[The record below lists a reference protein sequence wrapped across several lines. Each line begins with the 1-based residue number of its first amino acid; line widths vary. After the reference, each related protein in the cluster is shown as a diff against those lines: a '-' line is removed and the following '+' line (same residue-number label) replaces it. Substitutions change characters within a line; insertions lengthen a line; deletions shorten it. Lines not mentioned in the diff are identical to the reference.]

1 MDRKVEISIEG
12 RLRASVDEASV
23 ERAKRKAQEVEEAA
37 RKAGEGLSSL
47 PEEVARAVEEAA
59 RRLEGAAGNLSR
71 ALEEVARKG
80 LAPAE
85 ELRELYRRA
94 AEGGRVRGLAPEAP
108 APGVEAP
115 SRAEPPKPPPPPRE
129 GQPPLLLE
137 GPEPKPRRVPEE
149 KPKEPP
155 EAPSRA
161 EQRGLPEAPGRPL
174 EPEKKPE
181 PKREELFRQALEE
194 ERKPEPKR
202 EDLFRRALEPE
213 ERKPSAPPPEERPLR
228 VPPTPPSRPEPPS
241 RQATGAEGDEGP
253 QEDRPPRRA
262 RVYPLEG
269 APSEAPQAPD
279 PIALAYARA
288 LGLDHPLYRRVLRG
302 LEGVEA
308 QAAGARTF
316 SDYARLESRLAVLDR
331 YLEQALAQG
340 ADPKAAER
348 LREEIAKLREA
359 LERERERRLTGGGGG
374 GGAPPGAPP
383 GGGVPPGGEGGG
395 EGPGLPFG
403 PWREMAG
410 RLLRRAAQTGLS
422 RFGPLGALLSRLGPW
437 GTALGAV
444 GGVLFGVDLA
454 ARYLEGLNREA
465 RGEATETAD
474 LARLLEYAGNPLA
487 FFRQPGTLYPDRA
500 LLALGYTARDA
511 QRIALAYGLPGG
523 VQGDVRSI
531 LAFARTTGLGEEVAV
546 RAARELGLLGID
558 RGQAAQALEVLKAAM
573 AEGVR
578 EGVDKASTLQGLLR
592 LTQEAASRGV
602 QATPVGLAFQASL
615 QAALA
620 GTGNRLLQGE
630 MGANAQAALKEAF
643 SGLGDMGL
651 QMFLVNALGGL
662 PSARELGLTG
672 AEARG
677 YERLVR
683 ADPGRAMDIALRLLP
698 ERNPALWAKL
708 VARAEAG
715 LGTGLTAELLKSA
728 GVQGEQLLTLLGVGV
743 GSLAEEAA
751 RKAPAMRQ
759 DLLEDPQ
766 AKNRLAWESLQMDAR
781 KRAVEEANQL
791 ATLAGTRGAEAA
803 LRDFTADFGG
813 ATAAL
818 KRAFGEDVVAP
829 GGDRRGRVEGVVRLP
844 GGGRTGTGPQG
855 EKRPTAPTAPR
866 DIPPLEDRFTYVN
879 KVLRE
884 TGVSRITLGVGEPY
898 RPEVRDRLPQLPPQH
913 QGLDV
918 VYGDPRKPGDPVP
931 SPFTGRVLRVGED
944 PKWYGRYVVLDV
956 GGYEVLAGHL
966 QEVKVRAGQVVRAGE
981 ILGLEGKTG
990 AATGPHTHWEVRRG
1004 GKAVTDPDTFFNIFY
1019 ELVRRSREG
1028 PPSGEAAPPKQEVV
1042 VRIEGLDR
1050 IRVEGVS
1057 PPQTEQIRQGLALI
1071 LQAAVPQN
1079 HRGG

>member
-59 RRLEGAAGNLSR
+59 RRLEGVAQTLPR
-71 ALEEVARKG
+71 AVEEGV
-80 LAPAE
+80 
-85 ELRELYRRA
+85 RRS
-94 AEGGRVRGLAPEAP
+94 LT
-108 APGVEAP
+108 
-115 SRAEPPKPPPPPRE
+115 
-129 GQPPLLLE
+129 
-137 GPEPKPRRVPEE
+137 
-149 KPKEPP
+149 
-155 EAPSRA
+155 
-161 EQRGLPEAPGRPL
+161 PL
-174 EPEKKPE
+174 E
-181 PKREELFRQALEE
+181 A
-194 ERKPEPKR
+194 
-202 EDLFRRALEPE
+202 
-213 ERKPSAPPPEERPLR
+213 
-228 VPPTPPSRPEPPS
+228 
-241 RQATGAEGDEGP
+241 
-253 QEDRPPRRA
+253 
-262 RVYPLEG
+262 
-269 APSEAPQAPD
+269 
-279 PIALAYARA
+279 AYARA

-348 LREEIAKLREA
+348 LREEIKKLREA
-359 LERERERRLTGGGGG
+359 IEQERERRLRGAAGGAAPPGTPPG
-374 GGAPPGAPP
+374 GGAPPG
-383 GGGVPPGGEGGG
+383 GEGGEGGG
-395 EGPGLPFG
+395 LPPG
-403 PWREMAG
+403 PWREMAQG
-410 RLLRRAAQTGLS
+410 LLRRAAQTGLS
-422 RFGPLGALLSRLGPW
+422 RFGPLGALLARLGPW

-444 GGVLFGVDLA
+444 GGVVFGVDLA

-523 VQGDVRSI
+523 VQGDVRAV

-558 RGQAAQALEVLKAAM
+558 RGQAGQALEVLKAAM

-592 LTQEAASRGV
+592 VSEETARQMQLRPGM
-602 QATPVGLAFQASL
+602 LAFQASL
-615 QAALA
+615 QTTLA
-620 GTGNRLLQGE
+620 GTGNRLMQGE
-630 MGANAQAALKEAF
+630 RGASVQASLQQALSGRGDPGLTMLFLNLIGGPPSPQEIGLEGAAAEGYKRLLQVDPLQAGGIALGRIAAGANPKLLQRLVNSAEAALGPGLLNRFLEEAGVPDEVRLEILGR
-643 SGLGDMGL
+643 GLG
-651 QMFLVNALGGL
+651 AI
-662 PSARELGLTG
+662 
-672 AEARG
+672 
-677 YERLVR
+677 Y
-683 ADPGRAMDIALRLLP
+683 
-698 ERNPALWAKL
+698 
-708 VARAEAG
+708 
-715 LGTGLTAELLKSA
+715 
-728 GVQGEQLLTLLGVGV
+728 
-743 GSLAEEAA
+743 EEAA

-791 ATLAGTRGAEAA
+791 ATLAATRGAEAA
-803 LRDFTADFGG
+803 LRDFTAALGG

-844 GGGRTGTGPQG
+844 GGGTAPPPSEE
-855 EKRPTAPTAPR
+855 EKRQARTALPGVDLPA
-866 DIPPLEDRFTYVN
+866 LEAQAQAEAAVGR
-879 KVLRE
+879 VLRA
-884 TGVSRITLGVGEPY
+884 TGVTGITMGVGQPY
-898 RPEVRDRLPQLPPQH
+898 SEAERRRYPILPERH

-918 VYGDPRKPGDPVP
+918 AYGERGKAGDPVP
-931 SPFTGRVLRVGED
+931 SPFAATVKRVGYD
-944 PKWYGRYVVLDV
+944 PKGYGNYVVLDV
-956 GGYEVLAGHL
+956 GGREVLAGHL
-966 QEVKVRAGQVVRAGE
+966 QEVRVKPGDKVRPGDL
-981 ILGLEGKTG
+981 LGLEGQTG
-990 AATGPHTHWEVRRG
+990 AATGPHVHWEIRQG
-1004 GKAVTDPDTFFNIFY
+1004 GKAVSDQKEFFRLFY
-1019 ELVRRSREG
+1019 EMLRGGEKTSSTAPSR
-1028 PPSGEAAPPKQEVV
+1028 PEAV
-1042 VRIEGLDR
+1042 VRLEGQAG
-1050 IRVEGVS
+1050 IHVRVEGL
-1057 PPQTEQIRQGLALI
+1057 PPEAGRAMEQGIRAAIEEALKR
-1071 LQAAVPQN
+1071 AVPAN

>member
-80 LAPAE
+80 LAPVE

-108 APGVEAP
+108 APGVEGP

-137 GPEPKPRRVPEE
+137 GPEP
-149 KPKEPP
+149 
-155 EAPSRA
+155 PS
-161 EQRGLPEAPGRPL
+161 
-174 EPEKKPE
+174 
-181 PKREELFRQALEE
+181 
-194 ERKPEPKR
+194 
-202 EDLFRRALEPE
+202 
-213 ERKPSAPPPEERPLR
+213 
-228 VPPTPPSRPEPPS
+228 
-241 RQATGAEGDEGP
+241 
-253 QEDRPPRRA
+253 PRRA

-269 APSEAPQAPD
+269 APSEVPQAPD

-308 QAAGARTF
+308 QAAGARTL

-359 LERERERRLTGGGGG
+359 LERERERRLAGGGGG

-403 PWREMAG
+403 PWREMAQG
-410 RLLRRAAQTGLS
+410 LLRRAAQTGLS
-422 RFGPLGALLSRLGPW
+422 RFGPLGALLARLGPW

-444 GGVLFGVDLA
+444 GGVLFGADLA

-677 YERLVR
+677 YERLMR

-791 ATLAGTRGAEAA
+791 ATLAATRGAEAA
-803 LRDFTADFGG
+803 LRDFTAALGG

-818 KRAFGEDVVAP
+818 KRAFGEDILAP
-829 GGDRRGRVEGVVRLP
+829 GGSRRGHVEGVIRLP
-844 GGGRTGTGPQG
+844 GGGQTGTGPQK
-855 EKRPTAPTAPR
+855 EKQPTGPTGPL
-866 DIPPLEDRFTYVN
+866 DIAREVYIYRA
-879 KVLRE
+879 LRE
-884 TGVSRITLGVGEPY
+884 MGVSEITLGVGEPY
-898 RPEVRDRLPQLPPQH
+898 RPEVRDRFPQLPPQH

-944 PKWYGRYVVLDV
+944 PKGYGRYVVLDV

-990 AATGPHTHWEVRRG
+990 AATGPHTHWEVRRE
-1004 GKAVTDPDTFFNIFY
+1004 GKAVTDRDTFFNIFY
-1019 ELVRRSREG
+1019 ELMRRSREG

-1057 PPQTEQIRQGLALI
+1057 PPQAEQIRQGLALI

>member
-59 RRLEGAAGNLSR
+59 KRLEGAAGNLSR

-80 LAPAE
+80 FAPVE
-85 ELRELYRRA
+85 ELRELYR
-94 AEGGRVRGLAPEAP
+94 
-108 APGVEAP
+108 
-115 SRAEPPKPPPPPRE
+115 
-129 GQPPLLLE
+129 
-137 GPEPKPRRVPEE
+137 
-149 KPKEPP
+149 
-155 EAPSRA
+155 
-161 EQRGLPEAPGRPL
+161 
-174 EPEKKPE
+174 
-181 PKREELFRQALEE
+181 
-194 ERKPEPKR
+194 
-202 EDLFRRALEPE
+202 
-213 ERKPSAPPPEERPLR
+213 
-228 VPPTPPSRPEPPS
+228 
-241 RQATGAEGDEGP
+241 
-253 QEDRPPRRA
+253 PRRA

-269 APSEAPQAPD
+269 APSEASQAPD

-308 QAAGARTF
+308 QAAGARTL
-316 SDYARLESRLAVLDR
+316 SDFQRLESRLAVLDR
-331 YLEQALAQG
+331 YLEQALAHG

-348 LREEIAKLREA
+348 LREEIKKLREA
-359 LERERERRLTGGGGG
+359 IEQERERRLRGAAGGA
-374 GGAPPGAPP
+374 APPGAPP
-383 GGGVPPGGEGGG
+383 GGAPPGGGGGEGGG
-395 EGPGLPFG
+395 EGPGLPFA

-410 RLLRRAAQTGLS
+410 GLLRRASQTGLS
-422 RFGPLGALLSRLGPW
+422 RFGPLGALLARLGPW

-643 SGLGDMGL
+643 SGLGDVGL

-677 YERLVR
+677 YDRLVR

-698 ERNPALWAKL
+698 ERNPALWAQL

-715 LGTGLTAELLKSA
+715 LGTMLTAELLKSA

-791 ATLAGTRGAEAA
+791 ATLAATRWAEAA
-803 LRDFTADFGG
+803 LRDFTAALGG

-844 GGGRTGTGPQG
+844 GGGRTGTGPQK
-855 EKRPTAPTAPR
+855 EKQPTGPTGPL
-866 DIPPLEDRFTYVN
+866 DIAREVYIYRA
-879 KVLRE
+879 LRE
-884 TGVSRITLGVGEPY
+884 MGVSGVTLGVGEPY
-898 RPEVRDRLPQLPPQH
+898 RPEVRDRFPQLPPQH

-944 PKWYGRYVVLDV
+944 PKGYGRYVVMDV

-990 AATGPHTHWEVRRG
+990 AATGPHTHWEVRRE
-1004 GKAVTDPDTFFNIFY
+1004 GKAVTDRDTFFNIFY
-1019 ELVRRSREG
+1019 ELMRRSREG

-1042 VRIEGLDR
+1042 VRLEGLDR
-1050 IRVEGVS
+1050 IRVDGAS
-1057 PPQTEQIRQGLALI
+1057 PPQAEQIRQGLALI